1 MVALLQRHI
10 NIHYNNVT
18 MDNLWQKKNLS
29 VNLLALTHMNVDST
43 ILNLTSTLLP
53 LLFTTLQIP
62 LLIVS
67 PRTVA
72 NG

>member
-18 MDNLWQKKNLS
+18 MDNLWQKKILS
-29 VNLLALTHMNVDST
+29 VNLLALTHMNVHST

-53 LLFTTLQIP
+53 LLFTTLQIRLP
-62 LLIVS
+62 IVS
-67 PRTVA
+67 P
-72 NG
+72 G